1 MPYRIVIQFEDPAM
15 NPERV
20 RDVASFLGEALDRM
34 QTSYEISC
42 YKDDMKLM
50 MSISNPEEPV

>member
-1 MPYRIVIQFEDPAM
+1 M